1 MIYMHMLLH
10 SISHMN
16 GSYIFI
22 IVVPLD
28 HKPKRYVYSLK
39 NISLI
44 SINYDN
50 DEEEIIHIT

>member
-1 MIYMHMLLH
+1 MHMLLH